1 MVIPP
6 VRRPISAWW
15 GLWNK
20 SVVWQTDN
28 GFLTGLPTMAD
39 TPLTSYNPAPYDD
52 EISIS
57 ELLLKLWAKR
67 GLVVMLPLV
76 LAGLTLVGLLMGKT
90 NHQNTVS
97 FYIELNGISLTSV
110 PKSTDSDSDRDS
122 DRDSNRDS
130 DSEVTTRYPNGTR
143 FSPQDLSNPS
153 VISLLAAE
161 TGLETKDLAEHINI
175 EFGTPVSNG
184 VLLEYKAAL
193 AANSKASMQDLA
205 ALNARYEAK
214 LAAASK
220 RGLKITVNYVEL
232 GISQSEG
239 SGIAELLPRLWNRV
253 YTEQF
258 ATRLPAEIST
268 LRWTENR
275 FDLTSAIGLQE
286 ADVQLANLAQG
297 AELIAKDDR
306 FKGIRGGQGT
316 LAGDLAGYI
325 EDYRSIFF
333 DPLFL
338 AAFRKNDTL
347 TRVYTQDLKFEMA
360 ELEQEIA
367 EVNQRLTDIRQFQGG
382 ERAAAG
388 ASTAREA
395 TQLDGSALSTVVN
408 LAEQAALSSYLQ
420 ESLDL
425 RYELTK
431 KLGVLNTRLARINPD
446 AGESAT
452 VGDDF
457 VTLAIERYDT
467 ITQSYEDILTKAQA
481 IADANSPTFY
491 SVITQSNTEGS
502 LIAKRDLLFIVLA
515 LALGGMLAIIA
526 SLVWPQRQA

>member
-1 MVIPP
+1 
-6 VRRPISAWW
+6 
-15 GLWNK
+15 
-20 SVVWQTDN
+20 
-28 GFLTGLPTMAD
+28 MAD

-67 GLVVMLPLV
+67 GLIVILPLV
-76 LAGLTLVGLLMGKT
+76 LAGLMLVGLLMGKT
-90 NHQNTVS
+90 NQQNTVS

-110 PKSTDSDSDRDS
+110 PKSSDSDSHNDS
-122 DRDSNRDS
+122 H
-130 DSEVTTRYPNGTR
+130 SEVTTRYPNGTR

-153 VISLLAAE
+153 VIGLLAAE
-161 TGLETKDLAEHINI
+161 TGLETQDLAKYINI

-205 ALNARYEAK
+205 TLNARYEAK

-220 RGLKITVNYVEL
+220 RGLKITVDYVAL
-232 GISQSEG
+232 GVTKDEG
-239 SGIAELLPRLWNRV
+239 RRIAELLPGIWNKV

-258 ATRLPAEIST
+258 ATRLPAEIGS
-268 LRWTENR
+268 LRWTANR

-286 ADVQLANLAQG
+286 ADVQLVNLAQG
-297 AELIAKDDR
+297 AELIAQDDR
-306 FKGIRGGQGT
+306 FKGIRSDQGS
-316 LAGDLAGYI
+316 LAGELAGYI
-325 EDYRSIFF
+325 KEYRSIFF
-333 DPLFL
+333 DPLYL
-338 AAFRKNDTL
+338 AAFRKNATL
-347 TRVYTQDLKFEMA
+347 ARIYTQDLQLEID

-382 ERAAAG
+382 ARAAG
-388 ASTAREA
+388 ASSAREA
-395 TQLDGSALSTVVN
+395 TQLDGSALSTVVD

-425 RYELTK
+425 RYELSQR
-431 KLGVLNTRLARINPD
+431 LGGLYTRLARINSN

-457 VTLAIERYDT
+457 IAIAIERYNT
-467 ITQSYEDILTKAQA
+467 ITQSYEDILKRAQTL
-481 IADANSPTFY
+481 ANASTPAFY
-491 SVITQSNTEGS
+491 SVMTQPDTEGS
-502 LIAKRDLLFIVLA
+502 LIAKRDLLFLALA
-515 LALGGMLAIIA
+515 LALGGMLAVIA
-526 SLVWPQRQA
+526 ALVWPQRQS